1 MGPLNGIRII
11 EFAGIGPGP
20 LCGTF
25 LGDMGADVVRI
36 DRAGPGGRAAPGA
49 GSRSRRS
56 VALNLK
62 DPAAI
67 EVALRLI
74 QTADGM
80 FEPFRPGVMER
91 LGLGPDVCLAKN
103 PKIVYGRMTGW
114 GQDGP
119 LANAAGHDINYIAL
133 TGALHAIG
141 TKEQGPIPPLNL
153 IGDFGGGTMLLAFG
167 MVCGLLEAARS
178 GKGQVVDTAMVDGAS
193 MLLGMIYA
201 MKDTGLWT
209 NNREDNML
217 DGGAHF
223 YGCYATKDEKHIS
236 IGSIEPQFY
245 ALLRETIGLDDPAFD
260 AQHDKTAWPDLK
272 TKLQAVFV
280 TKTRDEWTAI
290 MEGTDICFAPVLDL
304 DEARVHPHNIARKTF
319 VQVDGLSQP
328 APAPRFDRT
337 PAGVPAGA
345 PEVGEHTDV
354 LLSDAGYSAQEV
366 GKLRRS
372 GAIG

>member
-1 MGPLNGIRII
+1 MGPLNDIRII

-36 DRAGPGGRAAPGA
+36 DRAGPGGRTAPGA

-62 DPAAI
+62 DPTAI

-74 QTADGM
+74 EKADGM

-114 GQDGP
+114 GQEGP

-141 TKEQGPIPPLNL
+141 TKEHGPIPPLNL

-167 MVCGLLEAARS
+167 MVCGLLEASRS

-201 MKDTGLWT
+201 MKDSGMWT
-209 NNREDNML
+209 NTREDNML

-223 YGCYATKDEKHIS
+223 YGCYETKDGKHIS
-236 IGSIEPQFY
+236 LGSIEPQFY
-245 ALLRETIGLDDPAFD
+245 GLLRETIGLDDPAFN

-272 TKLQAVFV
+272 TKLQAVFA
-280 TKTRDEWTAI
+280 TKTREQWTEI

-319 VQVDGLSQP
+319 VEVDGLSQP

-337 PAGVPAGA
+337 PTDTPSGA
-345 PEVGEHTDV
+345 PEVGQHTDK
-354 LLSDAGYSAQEV
+354 LLAEAGYSGQEISE
-366 GKLRRS
+366 LRQS
-372 GAIG
+372 GAVG

>member
-1 MGPLNGIRII
+1 
-11 EFAGIGPGP
+11 
-20 LCGTF
+20 
-25 LGDMGADVVRI
+25 
-36 DRAGPGGRAAPGA
+36 
-49 GSRSRRS
+49 
-56 VALNLK
+56 
-62 DPAAI
+62 
-67 EVALRLI
+67 
-74 QTADGM
+74 
-80 FEPFRPGVMER
+80 MER